1 MTKRIGVVGILV
13 YEPAKDAD
21 KVNRILSEYAYLIV
35 GRMGIPYKEKGVSVI
50 ALTVDGDNDL
60 LGAMTGK
67 LGQIESVT
75 VKTALVSEK
84 KSKREGED

>member
-1 MTKRIGVVGILV
+1 MKKRIGVVGILV
-13 YEPAKDAD
+13 YEPANDAD
-21 KVNRILSEYAYLIV
+21 KVNRILSEYASLIV

-67 LGQIESVT
+67 LGQIKSVT

-84 KSKREGED
+84 NT